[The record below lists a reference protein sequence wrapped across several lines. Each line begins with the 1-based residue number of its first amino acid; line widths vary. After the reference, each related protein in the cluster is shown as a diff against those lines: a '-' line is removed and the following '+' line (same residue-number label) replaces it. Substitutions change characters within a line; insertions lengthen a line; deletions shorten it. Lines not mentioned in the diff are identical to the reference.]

1 MKRYLTAALTV
12 ALLLF
17 TGCGDNNNIEN
28 QENEVTNEVTTEFS
42 TENSV
47 RPETANPL
55 DELRVKL
62 GDEILSVSQLI
73 NDTTDEQT
81 LLKFQE
87 IFNETAEFGNY
98 IKNNEEEIYLS
109 QDKTNE
115 AVEQATNILNKIDDF
130 KKSISYNTNN
140 DI

>member
-1 MKRYLTAALTV
+1 MKRYLTAVLTF

-17 TGCGDNNNIEN
+17 TGCSNNNNIEN
-28 QENEVTNEVTTEFS
+28 QENEINTEIS
-42 TENSV
+42 TDSIQS
-47 RPETANPL
+47 ETSNPL
-55 DELRVKL
+55 DELRTKL

-73 NDTTDEQT
+73 NDTTDEQV

-98 IKNNEEEIYLS
+98 IKNNEEEIYSS

-115 AVEQATNILNKIDDF
+115 AVEQANSILNKIDDF
-130 KKSISYNTNN
+130 KKSMQ
-140 DI
+140 

>member
-1 MKRYLTAALTV
+1 MKRYLTAVLTF

-17 TGCGDNNNIEN
+17 TGCSNNNNIEN
-28 QENEVTNEVTTEFS
+28 QENEINTEIS

-47 RPETANPL
+47 QSETSNPL
-55 DELRVKL
+55 DELRTKL

-73 NDTTDEQT
+73 NNTTDEQV

-98 IKNNEEEIYLS
+98 IKNNEEEIYSS

-115 AVEQATNILNKIDDF
+115 AVEQANSILNKIDDF
-130 KKSISYNTNN
+130 KKSMQ
-140 DI
+140 